1 MTLVLKVF
9 IFLPKFNSIASD
21 IKCFE
26 KADLS
31 TTKFSGFFANHADV
45 NDVSFVIGWIC
56 FLHLEFTFIFI
67 SPKKRYFQQKKIYE
81 NGFFLETY
89 QHKPTPFRTLLL

>member
-26 KADLS
+26 KEDLS

-45 NDVSFVIGWIC
+45 NLVSFVIGWIC

-67 SPKKRYFQQKKIYE
+67 SPKRGIFSKEIYE
-81 NGFFLETY
+81 NCFFLETY